1 MKNYIATEAAI
12 PLRAAPKESAE
23 MVSQIVFGERVI
35 ATQEEGNW
43 LYVKNEDD
51 GYEGWLTAYMLSP
64 ISAEQGEA
72 EMAKR
77 FVTQQGFFLEED
89 NGGKLYLPVGASI
102 PTGELWT
109 KQGLLEIDGRSWAL
123 PDMTSLASGPNKD
136 VIRTIQTFMNVPYL
150 WGGRSSLGIDCS
162 GLTQMAFRM
171 CDVFLP
177 RDSGQ
182 QWKEGTSISWE
193 NRQEGDLAFFSK
205 ENATKISH
213 VGMIM
218 GGEQIIHASGRVR
231 IDDLSEAGIV
241 QRTSKKL
248 THHLVGIK
256 RYL

>member
-1 MKNYIATEAAI
+1 MNYIATEAAI

-23 MVSQIVFGERVI
+23 MISQIIFGERVL
-35 ATQEEGNW
+35 ATRQEGNW

-51 GYEGWLTAYMLSP
+51 GYEGWLTVYMLSP
-64 ISAEQGEA
+64 ISDEQGRA
-72 EMAKR
+72 KMDKR
-77 FVTQQGFFLEED
+77 FVTQQGFFLEES
-89 NGGKLYLPVGASI
+89 NGERLYLPIGASI
-102 PTGELWT
+102 PRGALWENE
-109 KQGLLEIDGRSWAL
+109 GLLEIDGRSWRI
-123 PDMTSLASGPNKD
+123 PDMPGLAISAEKEPIK
-136 VIRTIQTFMNVPYL
+136 TIQAFMNAPYL

-182 QWKEGTSISWE
+182 QWQEGSSISWE
-193 NRQEGDLAFFSK
+193 NRQKGDLAFFSK
-205 ENATKISH
+205 KNETKISH

-218 GGEQIIHASGRVR
+218 DGEQIIHASGRVR
-231 IDDLSEAGIV
+231 IDDLSEVGIV
-241 QRTSKKL
+241 QKRSKKL